1 MRAYLLAKLTLMGGG
16 GGSFKSG
23 RLLVAG
29 FFETSNNQFW
39 KCTETATTL
48 KCQMDVLSVQGF
60 HFG

>member
-1 MRAYLLAKLTLMGGG
+1 MGG
-16 GGSFKSG
+16 GGSFKSA